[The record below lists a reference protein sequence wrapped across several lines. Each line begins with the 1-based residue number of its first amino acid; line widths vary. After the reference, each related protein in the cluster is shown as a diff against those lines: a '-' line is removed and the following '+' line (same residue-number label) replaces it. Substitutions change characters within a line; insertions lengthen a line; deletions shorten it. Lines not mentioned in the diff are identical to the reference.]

1 MAREQRKL
9 AAILAADVVGYSR
22 LMGRDESGTLARLR
36 DHRKERLEP
45 SLARYGGRLV
55 KLMGDG
61 AMAEFPSAVD
71 ALSAAISFQ
80 QAIAEAN
87 RDQPVDTAIV
97 FRIGLHLGDL
107 IVEDDDLYGD
117 GVNVAARLEAEAPP
131 GGIVVS
137 RTVHEA
143 VAGRLKATFED
154 LGNLQLKN
162 IERSVQAYSARWQP
176 EDWLLSASHYATAAS
191 AGASQMPLPL
201 PDKPS
206 IAVLPFQNMSGD
218 PEQEYFADGMVEDII
233 TALSRDRGLFVIAR
247 NSSFTYKGRP
257 VDVRQVG
264 RELGVRYV
272 LEGSVRKAGNK
283 VRITGQLIEAKTGS
297 HLWADRFDGGL
308 EDVFELQNQ
317 VANKVASIISPA
329 VELAEIERA
338 TRKTE
343 NLQAYDLFLRA
354 KASFNRL
361 LPKDFDQALGLA
373 EQSLTLDPTFA
384 RCHALVAAIFN
395 GRVASSVTRDAAA
408 DAAAAEHAA
417 RKAFSLDGNDATIV
431 MQYGQVLAQ
440 SLGRYE
446 EGISLFDK
454 AIELDPNLAIAWAWR
469 GLCKGGHG
477 KTDEAIRDLQHALR
491 LSPRDP
497 RAWMVHHGLSWAHL
511 IAGRYDEA
519 VSWATAVLQFQPN
532 FAISLRIVIAAHA
545 YAERLDKAR
554 EVLATHMMIE
564 PETRISTM
572 WDSYGRR
579 MPREVFETFANGLRK
594 AGFPE

>member
-1 MAREQRKL
+1 MSEQRRL
-9 AAILAADVVGYSR
+9 AAIVSADVAGYSR
-22 LMGRDESGTLARLR
+22 LMGRDESGTLAALKELR
-36 DHRKERLEP
+36 REVVDPRI
-45 SLARYGGRLV
+45 ARHNGRIV
-55 KLMGDG
+55 KTTGDG
-61 AMAEFPSAVD
+61 LLLEFASVVD
-71 ALSAAISFQ
+71 AVRCVIEVQTAVAEKT
-80 QAIAEAN
+80 ADVPEDRRIA
-87 RDQPVDTAIV
+87 
-97 FRIGLHLGDL
+97 FRTGVNIGDIIADGDD
-107 IVEDDDLYGD
+107 IFGD
-117 GVNVAARLEAEAPP
+117 GVNIAARLQEMASP
-131 GGIVVS
+131 GGVCMSS
-137 RTVHEA
+137 RVHDD
-143 VAGRLKATFED
+143 VRDRLDAAFED
-154 LGNLQLKN
+154 GGAQILKN
-162 IERSVQAYSARWQP
+162 IARPIQVWNWSPGAMRSPSTP
-176 EDWLLSASHYATAAS
+176 ASMEA
-191 AGASQMPLPL
+191 PLAL

-218 PEQEYFADGMVEDII
+218 PEQEYFADGMAEDII

-247 NSSFTYKGRP
+247 TSSFTYKGRP

-338 TRKTE
+338 ARKTE

-417 RKAFSLDGNDATIV
+417 RTAFSLDGNDATIV